1 MENQINPQQ
10 LDCLLINPG
19 SIRKKVYQDLS
30 KDFSAIE
37 TPFWAALTAGFLRTK
52 NFKVDILDA
61 NAENID
67 IHETAEK
74 STNLN
79 PKLINIVVYGQHPS
93 ASTQLM
99 NSVTKLCEEIKQL
112 NPNQKI
118 ILTGI
123 HPTSLP
129 KKTLQETKAD
139 YVAQGEGFY
148 TIQQLL
154 ENKPL
159 EEVQGLWYKQENQIK
174 NNHPPEIIQDLD
186 LELGDVAWDLLPMN
200 KYKAHNWH
208 TLHDLESR
216 KNYASISTSL
226 GCPFN
231 CSFCCIN
238 APFGKSSYRTWSPEW
253 TLKQLDILV
262 NKYNVKNIK
271 FIDELF
277 VLKPEH
283 FMTIAN
289 GIIENNWDVNI
300 WVYAR
305 IDTVNEE
312 HLPILKKAGFNWF
325 ALGIESGD
333 EEVRKG
339 VSKGRFE
346 ESDIREVVKKIQDA
360 KINIIGNYIFGL
372 PDDTLESMQKTLDL
386 AKELN
391 CEFANFYCATAY
403 PGSRLYTE
411 SIENN
416 ISLPEKWEDYAQDA
430 YNFLPLPTKHIT
442 PEQVLK
448 FRDDSFGEYFK
459 NPKYLNMIEKRFG
472 IKAKEHI
479 EEMTKL
485 KLKRRILGD

>member
-200 KYKAHNWH
+200 K
-208 TLHDLESR
+208 
-216 KNYASISTSL
+216 
-226 GCPFN
+226 
-231 CSFCCIN
+231 
-238 APFGKSSYRTWSPEW
+238 
-253 TLKQLDILV
+253 
-262 NKYNVKNIK
+262 
-271 FIDELF
+271 
-277 VLKPEH
+277 
-283 FMTIAN
+283 
-289 GIIENNWDVNI
+289 
-300 WVYAR
+300 
-305 IDTVNEE
+305 
-312 HLPILKKAGFNWF
+312 
-325 ALGIESGD
+325 
-333 EEVRKG
+333 
-339 VSKGRFE
+339 
-346 ESDIREVVKKIQDA
+346 
-360 KINIIGNYIFGL
+360 
-372 PDDTLESMQKTLDL
+372 
-386 AKELN
+386 
-391 CEFANFYCATAY
+391 
-403 PGSRLYTE
+403 
-411 SIENN
+411 
-416 ISLPEKWEDYAQDA
+416 
-430 YNFLPLPTKHIT
+430 
-442 PEQVLK
+442 
-448 FRDDSFGEYFK
+448 
-459 NPKYLNMIEKRFG
+459 
-472 IKAKEHI
+472 
-479 EEMTKL
+479 
-485 KLKRRILGD
+485 